1 MSNKL
6 TLILDEKSSDTY
18 NPISQHTPLIDIKVD
33 LKFVIYNYDELIQD
47 FGIISDS
54 IRKSNC
60 LKVKYFWEDIP
71 IIHYNNYI
79 QKKNNV
85 IIVNNIKPSYGTTN
99 YMSNNI
105 FKNYFSTEK
114 TLNEAINHIDYFEI
128 YIGNELEDMYKIKYN
143 CQMEYKEIEVFVTE
157 QYINKKYKD
166 KNLKFQRL
174 YGIYVNYSYNYIN
187 KEKYDM
193 IDNKYGNRSDLD
205 SKSSWGLWSD
215 FNTINTI
222 QKLEDNNID
231 LDIFIDDMSVFNPL
245 NDRNIFRRL
254 NPYIVFVDFYSGHN
268 YHQRYLELYKLRRM
282 IRGTTLEGCYLT
294 SLVKTDNY
302 IRSLDI
308 LKNKNRTT
316 YDIDIKNKEELLNNF
331 WEEMKCICNG
341 NISSIYI
348 YTIGKHAKKVFGNHP
363 NVKGNIPLYTD
374 RKTYMEDD
382 EEPYE
387 GDNYS
392 SKCLEIIGEKLE
404 LF

>member
-1 MSNKL
+1 MFNKL
-6 TLILDEKSSDTY
+6 TLVLDEKSSDTY

-33 LKFVIYNYDELIQD
+33 VKFVIDNYDKSIQY

-60 LKVKYFWEDIP
+60 LKVKYLWEDIP

-79 QKKNNV
+79 QKNNNV
-85 IIVNNIKPSYGTTN
+85 IIVNNIKPSQGTIN
-99 YMSNNI
+99 YMANNI

-114 TLNEAINHIDYFEI
+114 TLNEVINNTYYFEI

-143 CQMEYKEIEVFVTE
+143 SQMAYNNFEVFVTE

-174 YGIYVNYSYNYIN
+174 YGININNSYNYIN

-193 IDNKYGNRSDLD
+193 IYNKYGNRSDLE
-205 SKSSWGLWSD
+205 SKSSWGLWSK

-231 LDIFIDDMSVFNPL
+231 LDVFIDDMSVFNPL
-245 NDRNIFRRL
+245 NDSNIFRRL

-268 YHQRYLELYKLRRM
+268 YHQRNLGLHKLRHVIM
-282 IRGTTLEGCYLT
+282 GTNLEGCYLT
-294 SLVKTDNY
+294 SLVKNHCY
-302 IRSLDI
+302 MNHLD
-308 LKNKNRTT
+308 NKNE
-316 YDIDIKNKEELLNNF
+316 EELLNNF
-331 WEEMKCICNG
+331 WEEMKYVCNG
-341 NISSIYI
+341 NIASIYI
-348 YTIGKHAKKVFGNHP
+348 YTIGKQAKKVFGNIT
-363 NVKGNIPLYTD
+363 NVKGNLPSYGYGKGYID
-374 RKTYMEDD
+374 DMEDG
-382 EEPYE
+382 EELCGADTYRA
-387 GDNYS
+387 
-392 SKCLEIIGEKLE
+392 KCLEIIGKTME